1 MNIRGHEIGNHTFSH
16 TIHFS
21 QLDSINIDF
30 QIRKSAEQIENIL
43 GFKCLS
49 LADPWHDNT
58 TLSKKILFKYHLFS
72 RDYSDYLTYQRLD
85 IDSTLNILK
94 VSTYIDNGIKNGSML
109 IMAGHG
115 IDGDGFSPIKKTL
128 LIQMLDLVKKHV
140 DSGEI
145 WVTTLKESQLY
156 ENLYHEI
163 QLNKILN
170 GDTLTFQLKSYNKEK
185 YKDVAASPISINIPI
200 SLTDGIVPIT
210 NGVDIKQ
217 VGDNYILTF
226 DLKRD
231 TTFSVALNPL
241 HDTKTPTD
249 TIKYA
254 DLFLYPNPTSDFLN
268 MNVSGDILMTE
279 IYDLKGNVVLKQKN
293 DQTYLNVSQL
303 PGGTYLLKVQSK
315 FNNFILTFKNEF
327 IKK

>member
-1 MNIRGHEIGNHTFSH
+1 
-16 TIHFS
+16 
-21 QLDSINIDF
+21 
-30 QIRKSAEQIENIL
+30 
-43 GFKCLS
+43 
-49 LADPWHDNT
+49 
-58 TLSKKILFKYHLFS
+58 
-72 RDYSDYLTYQRLD
+72 
-85 IDSTLNILK
+85 
-94 VSTYIDNGIKNGSML
+94 
-109 IMAGHG
+109 
-115 IDGDGFSPIKKTL
+115 
-128 LIQMLDLVKKHV
+128 
-140 DSGEI
+140 
-145 WVTTLKESQLY
+145 LKESQLY